1 MIMKR
6 ATFDFEVSRRDFF
19 VLYPSLMLIIQLK
32 FTFISIFDVYSIYFI
47 LIFLHYVI
55 FDLI

>member
-6 ATFDFEVSRRDFF
+6 ETFDFEVSRRDFF

-32 FTFISIFDVYSIYFI
+32 FTLISIFDIYSIFHFD
-47 LIFLHYVI
+47 FLHYVNL
-55 FDLI
+55 DLI

>member
-6 ATFDFEVSRRDFF
+6 ETFDFEVSRRDFF

-32 FTFISIFDVYSIYFI
+32 FTLISIFDIYSIYFI
-47 LIFLHYVI
+47 
-55 FDLI
+55 

>member
-6 ATFDFEVSRRDFF
+6 ETFDFEVSWRDFF

-32 FTFISIFDVYSIYFI
+32 FTLFSIFDIYSIYFI

>member
-6 ATFDFEVSRRDFF
+6 ETFDFEVSRRDFF